1 MKIIFDRIKVSNAIA
16 PLMAT
21 ASNHSTTTASEGILI
36 EAKKPNTVIF
46 TTYDLEKGMRTA
58 FEAEVIEEG
67 YFIINA
73 QKFNQALHVMEN
85 DTVTLTVDDRFRASI
100 TSGKANISMNA
111 LDGEDFPAVP
121 ALKSEMGFYIGQS
134 VFRKMLQKT
143 TYAMATIDQR
153 EVLNGCFVH
162 VDDDSITV
170 VACDGFKIAYCR
182 RNALIKKGNEEDT
195 YISYSFI
202 LPVKTAAEVNRLLS
216 DDEAAEM
223 RIFLMRK
230 HMVCEIGNIVFF
242 SRIIEGEYI
251 DYERL
256 IIKNHKITLEADKDE
271 LMSALERASLITEEK
286 VAASVRSHVKL
297 SVNDNTLEVS
307 AVSVNGS
314 SYDEVKINH
323 EGEDIVIAFNN
334 RFLIDS
340 LRSCDTESVRFSLST
355 PLTGMNIEPVGE
367 EDGVE
372 EVYTIQPIRMKE

>member
-1 MKIIFDRIKVSNAIA
+1 M
-16 PLMAT
+16 
-21 ASNHSTTTASEGILI
+21 
-36 EAKKPNTVIF
+36 
-46 TTYDLEKGMRTA
+46 
-58 FEAEVIEEG
+58 
-67 YFIINA
+67 
-73 QKFNQALHVMEN
+73 
-85 DTVTLTVDDRFRASI
+85 
-100 TSGKANISMNA
+100 
-111 LDGEDFPAVP
+111 
-121 ALKSEMGFYIGQS
+121 
-134 VFRKMLQKT
+134 
-143 TYAMATIDQR
+143 
-153 EVLNGCFVH
+153 
-162 VDDDSITV
+162 
-170 VACDGFKIAYCR
+170 
-182 RNALIKKGNEEDT
+182 
-195 YISYSFI
+195 
-202 LPVKTAAEVNRLLS
+202 NRLLS
-216 DDEAAEM
+216 DDEEAEM

-230 HMVCEIGNIVFF
+230 HMVFEIGNIVFF